1 LEGRVIKEYYDF
13 LKEELD
19 NFEGNF
25 DKFILYIPEFFKLL
39 CSLLD
44 DEIINFEDRRKI
56 NSALAY
62 FVVPNDVIPEN
73 IYGPMGYVDDIFA
86 CCVVLKHLKKKYGLS
101 LLNKYWDNDENFE
114 TVLKTCYDQS
124 IKLLEEQDLVEK
136 VLKNSSLKLD
146 VVKSKKRIEDY

>member
-1 LEGRVIKEYYDF
+1 MKEYYDF
-13 LKEELD
+13 LKEELE
-19 NFEGNF
+19 NFDGDF

-44 DEIINFEDRRKI
+44 EESIDVEDRRKI

-86 CCVVLKHLKKKYGLS
+86 CCVVLKQLKKKYGLNI
-101 LLNKYWDNDENFE
+101 LRKHWDNDEDFE

-124 IKLLEEQDLVEK
+124 IKLLEEQSLVDN
-136 VLKNSSLKLD
+136 VLKSSSLELD
-146 VVKSKKRIEDY
+146 VVPSKKKIEDY

>member
-1 LEGRVIKEYYDF
+1 M
-13 LKEELD
+13 KEELET
-19 NFEGNF
+19 FEGDF

-39 CSLLD
+39 CQLLEEESID
-44 DEIINFEDRRKI
+44 IEDRRKI

-86 CCVVLKHLKKKYGLS
+86 CCVVLNQLKKKYGLS
-101 LLNKYWDNDENFE
+101 LLKKFWDNDEDFE

-124 IKLLEEQDLVEK
+124 MKLLEEQGLVDR
-136 VLKNSSLKLD
+136 VLKSSSLKLD
-146 VVKSKKRIEDY
+146 VIKSKRRIEDY